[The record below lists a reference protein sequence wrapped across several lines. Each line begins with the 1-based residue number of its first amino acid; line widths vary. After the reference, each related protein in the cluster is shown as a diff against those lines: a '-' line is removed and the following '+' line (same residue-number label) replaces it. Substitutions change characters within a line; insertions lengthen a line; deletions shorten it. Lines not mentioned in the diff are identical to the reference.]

1 MSAIFCYN
9 IYIEKETYEEE
20 IDINFWRNTN
30 IDRMWR
36 QSSLYKK

>member
-20 IDINFWRNTN
+20 IDINFWINPSIN
-30 IDRMWR
+30 WLWR
-36 QSSLYKK
+36 